1 MTKTVTS
8 SRKSRGCVSFFMA
21 QASLE
26 SLGVVS
32 TGESLVEKN
41 LIRLNGGDETNVRCI
56 QNIICTVRFVQKVSD
71 KDIEYSIAIEWRTT

>member
-1 MTKTVTS
+1 MYERAATLQEVLQLVSRYSYYFLSEQLSESSQYVIVMTKTVTS

-41 LIRLNGGDETNVRCI
+41 LIH
-56 QNIICTVRFVQKVSD
+56 
-71 KDIEYSIAIEWRTT
+71 

>member
-1 MTKTVTS
+1 
-8 SRKSRGCVSFFMA
+8 MA

-32 TGESLVEKN
+32 TGESLVEEN